1 MVRTTK
7 HSRTFSSSLT
17 QLSTLHMD
25 CKQAGKW
32 KGHWGC
38 QVWNMCVSAPRITYA
53 WISVCTD
60 SSPPSSVLGGSH
72 FLFLPKCLSSNNI
85 FNLSALVLIPSR
97 ARWLHGSVSSSKCF
111 LGCPKDAKIC
121 PHNSGQKEISTTLR
135 LQPHFPLLVSS
146 HWTSSGNWSPILGV
160 PSFTRYQDKQGVE
173 GTEVRCRRIYP
184 LPRNT

>member
-1 MVRTTK
+1 
-7 HSRTFSSSLT
+7 
-17 QLSTLHMD
+17 
-25 CKQAGKW
+25 
-32 KGHWGC
+32 
-38 QVWNMCVSAPRITYA
+38 MCVSAPMITYA